1 MTDERIDA
9 LIRRLD
15 VTTDPDPEFMRST
28 YASLRPRARAAR
40 VTDTS
45 RIGRPAHDLRLLV
58 AGAHWPST
66 ARPVRKVGLT
76 PILRPTLLK
85 SVAAATVIGVIA
97 VGAAFFVRRPD
108 QPAVGGPSPSPN
120 ATSSPSAPGNPSAG
134 PSAAVVAPRA
144 AAWTATGKMITLRT
158 GQMAVLLL
166 DGRVLVVGGC
176 CNNAGDQITSAESYD
191 PGTGTWASAGSMV
204 ESHFNFV
211 YSATLLADGKVLV
224 APSTNGVGGPA
235 SAQLYDPVSGK
246 WSATGPMVA
255 PYAGHTATRLLDGK
269 VLVSGLN
276 GDGDTPSAELYDP
289 SSGTWTA
296 TRAMSTPRGGTYTL
310 LPDGKVL
317 VTGGY
322 SPPGGPSAELYDPIS
337 GTWALTG
344 NMITPRF
351 GHTATL
357 LPNGKV
363 LVAGGKI
370 PADGRVCRSESTPSP
385 VCLGD
390 PIASAELYDPQS
402 GAWSATQGMVAPR
415 ASHTATLLPDGRVL
429 VAGGE
434 GDASTSAGFALASAE
449 LYDPASGTWSA
460 TASMAAARREHTAT
474 LLPDGSVLVAGG
486 APSAE
491 LYDPGSGN

>member
-15 VTTDPDPEFMRST
+15 VTTDPDPEFVRST

-40 VTDTS
+40 VRDTS
-45 RIGRPAHDLRLLV
+45 RIGRLARDLHLVV
-58 AGAHWPST
+58 AGARRPST
-66 ARPVRKVGLT
+66 ARPVGMMDLT
-76 PILRPTLLK
+76 PVLRPTVLK

-97 VGAAFFVRRPD
+97 VGAAFFVTRPD

-120 ATSSPSAPGNPSAG
+120 ATFSPSAPASPSAG

-144 AAWTATGKMITLRT
+144 AAWTATGKMITPRN
-158 GQMAVLLL
+158 GHMAILLF

-176 CNNAGDQITSAESYD
+176 CNAGDSLNSAELYD
-191 PGTGTWASAGSMV
+191 PGTRTWASTGSLAGRIDTSATATLLVDGKVLVAGGRSPTTGASASAELYDPIRGNWTATRSMAAPYF
-204 ESHFNFV
+204 SHSAARLLDGKVLVVGVLDVDGSPSAEV
-211 YSATLLADGKVLV
+211 YDPVSATWTATGAPPVASGLTATLLADGKVLL
-224 APSTNGVGGPA
+224 AGKDSSPS
-235 SAQLYDPVSGK
+235 
-246 WSATGPMVA
+246 
-255 PYAGHTATRLLDGK
+255 
-269 VLVSGLN
+269 
-276 GDGDTPSAELYDP
+276 
-289 SSGTWTA
+289 
-296 TRAMSTPRGGTYTL
+296 
-310 LPDGKVL
+310 
-317 VTGGY
+317 
-322 SPPGGPSAELYDPIS
+322 GPSAELYDPIS

-344 NMITPRF
+344 NMITSRF

-370 PADGRVCRSESTPSP
+370 PADGRVCRSGSGSSP

-402 GAWSATQGMVAPR
+402 GAWSATQGTVAPR
-415 ASHTATLLPDGRVL
+415 ESHTATLLPDGRVL

-449 LYDPASGTWSA
+449 LYDPVSGTWSA
-460 TASMAAARREHTAT
+460 TASMAAAHREHTAT
-474 LLPDGSVLVAGG
+474 LLPDGRVLVAGG

-491 LYDPGSGN
+491 LYDPGSGH

>member
-1 MTDERIDA
+1 MTDQRELDRLLDAYFVDGTNELTDRVIDA
-9 LIRRLD
+9 ALDQIDHTDQRHAMRLPRRFQ
-15 VTTDPDPEFMRST
+15 TMNMPT
-28 YASLRPRARAAR
+28 
-40 VTDTS
+40 
-45 RIGRPAHDLRLLV
+45 RI
-58 AGAHWPST
+58 
-66 ARPVRKVGLT
+66 
-76 PILRPTLLK
+76 
-85 SVAAATVIGVIA
+85 AAAAVIGVLA
-97 VGAAFFVRRPD
+97 VGGAFYVTRPD
-108 QPAVGGPSPSPN
+108 RAAIGGPSPAPN
-120 ATSSPSAPGNPSAG
+120 ATISPSASASPSAG
-134 PSAAVVAPRA
+134 PSASARPSAGPSAVVVPPRA
-144 AAWTATGKMITLRT
+144 AAWTATGRMITPRT
-158 GQMAVLLL
+158 GHMALLLL

-176 CNNAGDQITSAESYD
+176 CNAGDSLNSAELYD
-191 PGTGTWASAGSMV
+191 PGRGTWASTGSMV
-204 ESHFNFV
+204 GRIDTSAT
-211 YSATLLADGKVLV
+211 ATLLADGKVLV
-224 APSTNGVGGPA
+224 AGGRSPTTGALA
-235 SAQLYDPVSGK
+235 SAELYDPIRGN
-246 WSATGPMVA
+246 WTATGSMAA
-255 PYAGHTATRLLDGK
+255 PYFSHSATRLLDGK
-269 VLVSGLN
+269 VLVVGILDV
-276 GDGDTPSAELYDP
+276 DGSTSAEVYDP
-289 SSGTWTA
+289 VSATWTA
-296 TRAMSTPRGGTYTL
+296 TGAPPVASGLTATL

-317 VTGGY
+317 LAGND

-344 NMITPRF
+344 NMITSRF

-390 PIASAELYDPQS
+390 PIASAELYDPRS

-429 VAGGE
+429 LVGGE

-474 LLPDGSVLVAGG
+474 LLPDDRVLVASGTGDGIDGSVL

-491 LYDPGSGN
+491 LYDPGSGS